1 MSTLQFT
8 ILRNPKSTKTEDIEY
23 WVYEEVIGATERGN
37 YIVVK
42 TVHNP
47 AIIPKY
53 WVKEIKEIKS

>member
-53 WVKEIKEIKS
+53 